1 MPTQA
6 TRILIALSFTIGLYP
21 QEAHAQDLSPGDLLK
36 KVAGTY
42 REASSFKIVAEKT
55 VELAT
60 VGESN
65 VEGGQIHSNFHQSDN
80 IQVALMAS
88 SSSKAKLLLKQG
100 KKEIVVVSNGK
111 VVWTLLPVQ
120 QAYTEMTAQNAKA
133 QNPTRGTDILGV
145 DLLRDY
151 ESLLAAR
158 FQNLSA
164 YESMAKLKHS
174 ERLKVGADKKEC
186 YVLTM
191 QTPQGSHELWID
203 KMQFIVWKSV
213 DTSPTP
219 SEGISFQTTVT
230 VTTKE
235 ITLNSV
241 LEESTFVFTP
251 PDRAKRVDSIKLPGK
266 NPF

>member
-1 MPTQA
+1 MSTRA
-6 TRILIALSFTIGLYP
+6 TGILIALFFTVGLWP
-21 QEAHAQDLSPGDLLK
+21 HEAQAQDLSPGDLLK
-36 KVAGTY
+36 KVAETY

-55 VELAT
+55 IELAT

-65 VEGGQIHSNFHQSDN
+65 VGGNQIHSNFHQSDN

-88 SSSKAKLLLKQG
+88 NSSKAKLLLKQE
-100 KKEIVVVSNGK
+100 KKEIVVVSDGK

-120 QAYTEMTAQNAKA
+120 QAYTEVAAQNAKA
-133 QNPTRGTDILGV
+133 QNPSGGKDISGV

-151 ESLLAAR
+151 ESLLAVR

-164 YESMAKLKHS
+164 YESVAKLEHS

-186 YVLTM
+186 YVLM
-191 QTPQGSHELWID
+191 IQTPQGSHELWIN
-203 KMQFIVWKSV
+203 KMQFTIWKSV
-213 DTSPTP
+213 DTSPRP

-251 PDRAKRVDSIKLPGK
+251 PDRAKRVDSLKLPGK